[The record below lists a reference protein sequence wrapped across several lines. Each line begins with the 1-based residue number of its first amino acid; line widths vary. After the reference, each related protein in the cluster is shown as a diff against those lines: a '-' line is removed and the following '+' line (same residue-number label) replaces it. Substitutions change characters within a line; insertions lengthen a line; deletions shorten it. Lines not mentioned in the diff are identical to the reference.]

1 MVQKSKYSFS
11 FTGASALPA
20 ETLVIAEEYVRFH
33 DWEKVKHAILS
44 KNLLNKTKQNTAE
57 RKFREIRKR
66 LELLTNEQ
74 MNLLVNGSSDE
85 VKAMILLSVIKKY
98 ALVKDFVIEVIRSK
112 YLLYN
117 NVINESDYNNFFN
130 AKALTNMELNNITQK
145 TSNKVKQVLFRML
158 EQIGLIQS
166 AKDCVIVKP
175 FLSDDAIKA
184 IVNDDT
190 SYLASYLC
198 SDAEMRTY
206 KKTLVHD

>member
-74 MNLLVNGSSDE
+74 MNLLVNGSADE

-130 AKALTNMELNNITQK
+130 AKALTNMELNKITEK

-166 AKDCVIVKP
+166 AKDCVIIKP

-190 SYLASYLC
+190 SFLAGYLC